1 MYTCSV
7 ICLHI
12 TGRAQCGWTEKHSV
26 GVGKQRKNQTIHY
39 RGQED
44 YVSTSTY
51 LVPGSEIGE

>member
-1 MYTCSV
+1 MSAA

-12 TGRAQCGWTEKHSV
+12 TGRAQCGWTEQHSV
-26 GVGKQRKNQTIHY
+26 GAGKQRRTQTIHY

-51 LVPGSEIGE
+51 LVPGSVVGE